1 MCDSQRPTNGADS
14 RNETEQAWDRIP
26 RDVKDRLLAA
36 SDARATGIDRERI
49 LQRVNAYGAP
59 SPCPHC
65 GQMHVRRVPEWVRRA
80 QENSLVTKD
89 MTNGAGK

>member
-14 RNETEQAWDRIP
+14 
-26 RDVKDRLLAA
+26 
-36 SDARATGIDRERI
+36 ATGIDRERI

-65 GQMHVRRVPEWVRRA
+65 GQQHVRRVPEWVRRA
-80 QENSLVTKD
+80 QEKRLTVKD
-89 MTNGAGK
+89 MTGKTVLR

>member
-1 MCDSQRPTNGADS
+1 MCDSRRPTEGADS
-14 RNETEQAWDRIP
+14 
-26 RDVKDRLLAA
+26 
-36 SDARATGIDRERI
+36 ATGIDRERI

-65 GQMHVRRVPEWVRRA
+65 GQQHVRRVPEWVRRA

-89 MTNGAGK
+89 MTNGSGR